1 MGAAVPGRG
10 ASYSLWLMRAL
21 ILDELPSLAVVLLAR
36 KETIASGMALAALD
50 YGIGEGRINKKRC
63 KTYQKVRRLPPTN
76 THGDGLISRSNS
88 VVGCVWNGER
98 RGKGLVSLGLGRT
111 QHFWSKSLSPLT
123 FMTADAPTA
132 SPSTTRATE
141 RIVAFG
147 GGLWAEGLGSQRL
160 ACKKLPPAQGVDNRS
175 PPLPTSCKNTGRPSA
190 DETKWRV

>member
-88 VVGCVWNGER
+88 VVGCVWNGDG
-98 RGKGLVSLGLGRT
+98 RGWRLRVLAR
-111 QHFWSKSLSPLT
+111 
-123 FMTADAPTA
+123 D
-132 SPSTTRATE
+132 TTRVTGA
-141 RIVAFG
+141 
-147 GGLWAEGLGSQRL
+147 RL
-160 ACKKLPPAQGVDNRS
+160 SL
-175 PPLPTSCKNTGRPSA
+175 PLPF
-190 DETKWRV
+190 